1 MPFVGFDLEGPLSP
15 NDNAYELMG
24 LFPGGDGVF
33 EAISRYDDLLT
44 LEGREGYEPGD
55 TLSLILPFLL
65 RHGIGR
71 RHIEAL
77 AEKAGLVEGAAE
89 AVSRLHSLGWGV
101 GLITTTYQPYA
112 YALARRIG
120 IPPEKVAATP
130 FPPEADTALPPGVE
144 EAVARAEAEIAPLR
158 PETDDT
164 LIKQRLDNLY
174 WELLPTT
181 PLALLMET
189 VKPVGGWRKVAALRS
204 LSPMSPSEVAVVG
217 DSITDC
223 RMLETVDR
231 EGGLAVAFNANQ
243 YALPYATC
251 GLASTHISD
260 IIPLLEAWRQ
270 GGREAARQ
278 WVSMH
283 EGTGHRDHL
292 RWLADGGWEDALP
305 VHRQLRRLVRSRA
318 AMLG

>member
-1 MPFVGFDLEGPLSP
+1 MPFVAFDLEGPLTP
-15 NDNAYELMG
+15 HDHAYELMG
-24 LFPGGDGVF
+24 LFPGGDRIF
-33 EAISRYDDLLT
+33 EVISRYDDLLT

-55 TLSLILPFLL
+55 TLCLILPFLL

-71 RHIEAL
+71 RHIEGL
-77 AEKAGLVEGAAE
+77 AEKAGLVAGAAE
-89 AVSRLHSLGWGV
+89 TVSRLHALGWGV
-101 GLITTTYQPYA
+101 GLVTTTYQPYA
-112 YALARRIG
+112 YGLARRIG
-120 IPPEKVAATP
+120 IPPERVAATP
-130 FPPEADTALPPGVE
+130 FPAEAEAALPPEVEAAVAGTEAEVTLLRPEADDA
-144 EAVARAEAEIAPLR
+144 
-158 PETDDT
+158 
-164 LIKQRLDNLY
+164 LIKQRLDAFFY
-174 WELLPTT
+174 ELLPTT
-181 PLALLMET
+181 PLASLMET

-204 LSPMSPSEVAVVG
+204 LSPLPLSEVAVVG

-260 IIPLLEAWRQ
+260 ILPLLEAWGR

-278 WVSMH
+278 WVSRQ
-283 EGTGHRDHL
+283 EEAGHGNRFH
-292 RWLADGGWEDALP
+292 WLAGGDYEAALP
-305 VHRQLRRLVRSRA
+305 VHREVRNLVRSRA